1 MTDITADR
9 VPVRRPAELFSDP
22 LAPGALIP
30 AGGMYVIDDN
40 GLATPATTETPGPV
54 RGIALRRADA
64 SDGADK
70 VEGAQGCYLFETDG
84 SITAADIGK
93 KDAKVVDCHTVGIA
107 GGPTAGRIFDVTE
120 AGVFVEI
127 GNRA

>member
-1 MTDITADR
+1 MADITADR
-9 VPVRRPAELFSDP
+9 VPVRRNAELFADP
-22 LAPGALIP
+22 LAAGALIP
-30 AGGMYVIDDN
+30 CGAMYVIGDD

-64 SDGADK
+64 AADK
-70 VEGAQGCYLFETDG
+70 VEGAQGCYLFENDG

-93 KDAKVVDCHTVGIA
+93 KDAKVVDCHTVGIT
-107 GGPTAGRIFDVTE
+107 GGVTAGRIFDVTE